1 MVESWKERA
10 ISKATP
16 GPLNHATEGESMELG
31 CSKPSPP
38 HPLQKHDAFSLPD
51 RQKGSSCYAYLFY
64 VFVCVH
70 LHMWVHECRQ
80 RAGAN
85 LRCHPQEVSTL
96 FLRLGLSLEPGTHPL
111 G

>member
-38 HPLQKHDAFSLPD
+38 PPPA
-51 RQKGSSCYAYLFY
+51 
-64 VFVCVH
+64 
-70 LHMWVHECRQ
+70 E
-80 RAGAN
+80 
-85 LRCHPQEVSTL
+85 T
-96 FLRLGLSLEPGTHPL
+96 
-111 G
+111 